1 MLTHV
6 KFLCG
11 QTDGRTDQI
20 PPNLRL
26 PGGGGH
32 KTFTVHYVDMHIIV
46 K

>member
-26 PGGGGH
+26 PGGGGGIKH
-32 KTFTVHYVDMHIIV
+32 LLLLNSGEK
-46 K
+46 